1 MIWIIVILLIV
12 IGLLLLEIYDL
23 CKTNKS
29 KQFAMHTLLQV
40 QSQDGA
46 YNYDEYELGMW
57 QGMEKMLA
65 KFEDRKPTYQ
75 DITKVNFIDSYR
87 NRGD

>member
-1 MIWIIVILLIV
+1 MIWIIVVLLIV

-40 QSQDGA
+40 QSQNGA
-46 YNYDEYELGMW
+46 YNYNEYELGMW
-57 QGMEKMLA
+57 QGMENMLA

-75 DITKVNFIDSYR
+75 DITKVNFINSYR
-87 NRGD
+87 NR

>member
-1 MIWIIVILLIV
+1 M

-29 KQFAMHTLLQV
+29 KQLAMHTLLQV
-40 QSQDGA
+40 QSQNGA
-46 YNYDEYELGMW
+46 YNYSEYELGMW
-57 QGMEKMLA
+57 QGMENMLA

-75 DITKVNFIDSYR
+75 DITKVDFINSYR
-87 NRGD
+87 NR

>member
-57 QGMEKMLA
+57 QGMENMLA

>member
-29 KQFAMHTLLQV
+29 KQLGMHTLLQV
-40 QSQDGA
+40 QSQNGA
-46 YNYDEYELGMW
+46 YNYSEYELGIW
-57 QGMEKMLA
+57 QGMENMLA

-75 DITKVNFIDSYR
+75 DITKVDFINSYK
-87 NRGD
+87 NR

>member
-23 CKTNKS
+23 CKTNKI
-29 KQFAMHTLLQV
+29 KKFAMHTLLQV
-40 QSQDGA
+40 QSQNGA
-46 YNYDEYELGMW
+46 YNYSEYELGMW
-57 QGMEKMLA
+57 QGMENMLA

-75 DITKVNFIDSYR
+75 DITKVDFINSYR
-87 NRGD
+87 NR

>member
-1 MIWIIVILLIV
+1 MIWIILILLIV

-40 QSQDGA
+40 QSQNGA
-46 YNYDEYELGMW
+46 YNYSEYELGMW
-57 QGMEKMLA
+57 QGMENMLA

-75 DITKVNFIDSYR
+75 DITKVDFINSYR
-87 NRGD
+87 NR

>member
-29 KQFAMHTLLQV
+29 KQLAMHTLLQV
-40 QSQDGA
+40 QSQNGA
-46 YNYDEYELGMW
+46 YNYSEYELGMW
-57 QGMEKMLA
+57 QGMENMLA

-75 DITKVNFIDSYR
+75 DITKVNFISSYR
-87 NRGD
+87 NR

>member
-29 KQFAMHTLLQV
+29 KKFAMHTLLQV
-40 QSQDGA
+40 QSQNGA
-46 YNYDEYELGMW
+46 YNYSEYELGMW
-57 QGMEKMLA
+57 QGMENMLA

-75 DITKVNFIDSYR
+75 DITKVDFINSYR
-87 NRGD
+87 NR

>member
-29 KQFAMHTLLQV
+29 KQLAIHTLLQV
-40 QSQDGA
+40 QSQNGA
-46 YNYDEYELGMW
+46 YNYSEYELGMW
-57 QGMEKMLA
+57 QGMENMLA

-75 DITKVNFIDSYR
+75 DITKVDFINSYR
-87 NRGD
+87 NR

>member
-40 QSQDGA
+40 QSQNGA
-46 YNYDEYELGMW
+46 YNYSEYELGMW
-57 QGMEKMLA
+57 QGMENMLA

-75 DITKVNFIDSYR
+75 DITKVDFINSYR
-87 NRGD
+87 NR

>member
-1 MIWIIVILLIV
+1 M

-40 QSQDGA
+40 QSQNGA
-46 YNYDEYELGMW
+46 YNYNEYELGMW
-57 QGMEKMLA
+57 QGMENMLA

-75 DITKVNFIDSYR
+75 DITKVDFINSYR
-87 NRGD
+87 NR

>member
-1 MIWIIVILLIV
+1 M

-40 QSQDGA
+40 QSQNGA
-46 YNYDEYELGMW
+46 YNYSEYELGMW
-57 QGMEKMLA
+57 QGMENMLA

-75 DITKVNFIDSYR
+75 DITKVDFINSYR
-87 NRGD
+87 NR

>member
-40 QSQDGA
+40 QSQNGA
-46 YNYDEYELGMW
+46 YNYNEYELGMW
-57 QGMEKMLA
+57 QGMENMLA

-75 DITKVNFIDSYR
+75 DITKVDFINSYR
-87 NRGD
+87 NR

>member
-40 QSQDGA
+40 QSQNGA
-46 YNYDEYELGMW
+46 YNYNEYELGMW
-57 QGMEKMLA
+57 QGMENMLA

-75 DITKVNFIDSYR
+75 DITKVDFINSYK
-87 NRGD
+87 NR

>member
-29 KQFAMHTLLQV
+29 KQLVMHTLLQV
-40 QSQDGA
+40 QSQNGA
-46 YNYDEYELGMW
+46 YNYNEYELGMW
-57 QGMEKMLA
+57 QGMENMLA

-75 DITKVNFIDSYR
+75 DITKVDFINSYR
-87 NRGD
+87 NR

>member
-29 KQFAMHTLLQV
+29 KKFAMHTLLQV
-40 QSQDGA
+40 QNQNGA
-46 YNYDEYELGMW
+46 YNYSEYELGMW
-57 QGMEKMLA
+57 QGMENMLA

-75 DITKVNFIDSYR
+75 DITKVDFINSYR
-87 NRGD
+87 NR

>member
-1 MIWIIVILLIV
+1 MIWVIVILLIV

-29 KQFAMHTLLQV
+29 KQLAMHTLLQV
-40 QSQDGA
+40 QSQNGA
-46 YNYDEYELGMW
+46 YNYSEYELGMW
-57 QGMEKMLA
+57 QGMENMLA

-75 DITKVNFIDSYR
+75 DITKVDFINSYR
-87 NRGD
+87 NR

>member
-1 MIWIIVILLIV
+1 MIWVIVILLIV

-40 QSQDGA
+40 QSQNGA
-46 YNYDEYELGMW
+46 YNYSEYELGMW
-57 QGMEKMLA
+57 QGMENMLA

-75 DITKVNFIDSYR
+75 DITKVDFINSYR
-87 NRGD
+87 NR

>member
-29 KQFAMHTLLQV
+29 KQLAMHTLLQV
-40 QSQDGA
+40 QSQNGA
-46 YNYDEYELGMW
+46 YNYSEYELGMW
-57 QGMEKMLA
+57 QGMENMLA

-75 DITKVNFIDSYR
+75 DITKVDFINSYR
-87 NRGD
+87 NR

>member
-29 KQFAMHTLLQV
+29 KQFAMRTLLQV
-40 QSQDGA
+40 QSQNGA
-46 YNYDEYELGMW
+46 YNYSEYELGMW
-57 QGMEKMLA
+57 QGMENMLA

-75 DITKVNFIDSYR
+75 DITKVDFISSYR
-87 NRGD
+87 NR

>member
-40 QSQDGA
+40 QSQNGA
-46 YNYDEYELGMW
+46 YNYSEYELGMW
-57 QGMEKMLA
+57 QGMENMLA
-65 KFEDRKPTYQ
+65 KYEDRKPTYM
-75 DITKVNFIDSYR
+75 DPAKVNFIDSYKKR
-87 NRGD
+87 